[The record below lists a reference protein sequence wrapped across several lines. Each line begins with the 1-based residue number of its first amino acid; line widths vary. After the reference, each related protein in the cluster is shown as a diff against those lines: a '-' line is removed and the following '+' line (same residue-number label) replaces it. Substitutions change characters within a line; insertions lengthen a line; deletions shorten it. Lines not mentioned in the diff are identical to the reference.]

1 MSVGPLTPQVTAKK
15 VASVPLDPEDAAW
28 AGAAPTN
35 IPLQA
40 QNIQAPQGGGT
51 VTQVEVRAL
60 HSTDVFAVRMTWS
73 NPTDERVV
81 AVKRFR
87 DAAAVMFPVSVNPLP
102 SSMMGHVGAPV
113 LIWQWKADWE
123 DFPAAYA
130 DRMALYPDYTDFH
143 HPTNDTLN
151 AQFGDKPVAPEKVDV
166 LVAEGFGSA
175 TRVGDSGVEV
185 KSARAG
191 QFTRVVFR
199 RALPA
204 TAPALTP
211 GTKSALN
218 VAVWDG
224 AQDNRGSRKS
234 VSLIWVDLLLE
245 APAAGGTG
253 PGLPALNGPMVALGS
268 LLLAAG
274 ALFAIGIERTEEV
287 RKYEKEQQ
295 AKLTGGKK

>member
-1 MSVGPLTPQVTAKK
+1 MAATTLAPQVTAKQ

-28 AGAAPTN
+28 AGATPAN

-40 QNIQAPQGGGT
+40 QNVIAPHGGGS
-51 VTQVEVRAL
+51 VGQVEVRAL
-60 HSTDVFAVRMTWS
+60 HSSGVFAVRLTWS
-73 NPTDERVV
+73 NPTDERIV

-87 DAAAVMFPVSVNPLP
+87 DSAAVMFPVSVAPMP
-102 SSMMGHVGAPV
+102 SPMMGHVGAPV
-113 LIWQWKADWE
+113 LLWQWKADWE
-123 DFPAAYA
+123 DFPTAYA
-130 DRMALYPDYTDFH
+130 ERMALYPDYMDFH

-151 AQFGDKPVAPEKVDV
+151 AQFGDKPAPPEKVDV

-185 KSARAG
+185 KSARSG
-191 QFTRVVFR
+191 EFTRVVFR
-199 RALPA
+199 RALPVA
-204 TAPALTP
+204 APALVP

-218 VAVWDG
+218 VAIWDG
-224 AQDNRGSRKS
+224 AQDNRGSRKN
-234 VSLIWVDLLLE
+234 VSITWVDLLLE
-245 APAAGGTG
+245 AAPVGGSS
-253 PGLPALNGPMVALGS
+253 PVLPAVSGPMVALGA

-274 ALFAIGIERTEEV
+274 ALFTIGMERTKEV

>member
-1 MSVGPLTPQVTAKK
+1 MAAGDAPRVTAKK
-15 VASVPLDPEDAAW
+15 TASVPLDPEDALW
-28 AGAAPTN
+28 AGAVPTN
-35 IPLQA
+35 IPLQV
-40 QNIQAPQGGGT
+40 QNIQPPSGGGS
-51 VTQVEVRAL
+51 VAAVEVRAL
-60 HSTDVFAVRMTWS
+60 HSTDVFAVRLTWS
-73 NPTDERVV
+73 NPTDETVV

-87 DAAAVMFPVSVNPLP
+87 DAAAVMFPVTVDPLP

-123 DFPAAYA
+123 DFEAAYA
-130 DRMALYPDYTDFH
+130 ARMALYPDYTDFH
-143 HPTNDTLN
+143 HPTNDALN
-151 AQFGDKPVAPEKVDV
+151 AEFGDKPSPQDKVDV

-175 TRVGDSGVEV
+175 TRIGDSGVEV

-191 QFTRVVFR
+191 EFTRVVFR

-234 VSLIWVDLLLE
+234 VSLVWVDLLLE
-245 APAAGGTG
+245 GPVTGGAGPAT
-253 PGLPALNGPMVALGS
+253 PAFNGPVVALGS

-274 ALFAIGIERTEEV
+274 ALFAVGMARGEEV
-287 RKYEKEQQ
+287 RKHEKEQL
-295 AKLTGGKK
+295 AKPPGGKH

>member
-1 MSVGPLTPQVTAKK
+1 MPVGPLTPQVTAKK
-15 VASVPLDPEDAAW
+15 VAQVPLDPEDEAW

-40 QNIQAPQGGGT
+40 QNIQAPQGGGS

-60 HSTDVFAVRMTWS
+60 HSTDVFAVRLTWS

-87 DAAAVMFPVSVNPLP
+87 DAAAVMFPVAVDPLP

-151 AQFGDKPVAPEKVDV
+151 AQFGDKPAAPEKVDV

-175 TRVGDSGVEV
+175 TRVGDSGVDV
-185 KSARAG
+185 KSARSG
-191 QFTRVVFR
+191 EFTRVVFR

-204 TAPALTP
+204 TAPALVP

-224 AQDNRGSRKS
+224 ARDNRGSRKS

-245 APAAGGTG
+245 APSTGGTG
-253 PGLPALNGPMVALGS
+253 APAPTLDGPMVALGS
-268 LLLAAG
+268 LLLAAC

>member
-1 MSVGPLTPQVTAKK
+1 MAVGPLTPQVTAKK
-15 VASVPLDPEDAAW
+15 VAQVPLDPEDAAW
-28 AGAAPTN
+28 AGATPTTV
-35 IPLQA
+35 PLQA
-40 QNIQAPQGGGT
+40 QNVQAPQGGGS
-51 VTQVEVRAL
+51 VAQVEVRAL

-130 DRMALYPDYTDFH
+130 DRMALYPDYMDYH

-151 AQFGDKPVAPEKVDV
+151 AQFGDKPAAPEKVDV

-175 TRVGDSGVEV
+175 TRVGDTGVEV
-185 KSARAG
+185 KSARSG
-191 QFTRVVFR
+191 GFTRVVFR

-204 TAPALTP
+204 TAPALVP

-224 AQDNRGSRKS
+224 ARDDRGSRKS

-245 APAAGGTG
+245 APATGGTG
-253 PGLPALNGPMVALGS
+253 APAPTLDGPMVALGS

-274 ALFAIGIERTEEV
+274 ALFAVGIERTEEV